1 MASNRVKQI
10 FREKVGR
17 SVVKALS
24 YRLIVVL
31 TDFTVVYLFT
41 HNTDVAT
48 GFVIVSNVYTTVL
61 YLLHERFWDRV
72 EWGKALA
79 A

>member
-1 MASNRVKQI
+1 MASDKVKQI
-10 FREKVGR
+10 FRERLDR
-17 SVVKALS
+17 SLVKALS

-31 TDFTVVYLFT
+31 ADFTAVYLFT
-41 HNTDVAT
+41 HNTDIAT
-48 GFVIVSNVYTTVL
+48 GFVVVSNVYTTVL
-61 YLLHERFWDRV
+61 YLLHERFWDRI